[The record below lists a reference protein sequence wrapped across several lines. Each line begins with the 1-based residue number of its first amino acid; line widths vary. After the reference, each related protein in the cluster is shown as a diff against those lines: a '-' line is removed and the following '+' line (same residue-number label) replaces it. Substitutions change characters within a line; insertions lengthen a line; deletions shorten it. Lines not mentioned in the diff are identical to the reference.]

1 MVTMSDVAR
10 LAGVSKMTVSNV
22 VNNRPGVS
30 EPVRRRV
37 LEAIQQSGY
46 RLNVNA
52 RTLKAGRTGVIGLA
66 VPGVDQPYYG
76 MLGRA
81 RDRGPRRPR
90 ASTWRS
96 SRPGR
101 PTKARPT
108 RSPSPT
114 NCSSTASS

>member
-30 EPVRRRV
+30 DPVRRRV

-52 RTLKAGRTGVIGLA
+52 RTLKAG
-66 VPGVDQPYYG
+66 PCP
-76 MLGRA
+76 
-81 RDRGPRRPR
+81 
-90 ASTWRS
+90 AST
-96 SRPGR
+96 SRISGCWGR
-101 PTKARPT
+101 Y
-108 RSPSPT
+108 
-114 NCSSTASS
+114 